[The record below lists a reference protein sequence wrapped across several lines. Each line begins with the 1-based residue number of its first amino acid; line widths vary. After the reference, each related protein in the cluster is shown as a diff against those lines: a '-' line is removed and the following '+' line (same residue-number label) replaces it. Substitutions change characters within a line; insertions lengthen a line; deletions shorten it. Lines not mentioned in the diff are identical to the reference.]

1 MGAVALKERPTGLVD
16 RGYPVIEATLY
27 IYCDGCGSFNI
38 KTYIPF
44 IKLLIIA
51 GIPTAGIF
59 LASGNKQWLM
69 CLIPLGLLAFY
80 LPWKD
85 ILLRYKCRKCGNVH
99 ITDYN
104 SLHYQSHDLSV
115 VDVPENL
122 TQKRY
127 IDIDVLHF
135 QQFT

>member
-1 MGAVALKERPTGLVD
+1 MEERSIGLV
-16 RGYPVIEATLY
+16 GYPVVEATLY
-27 IYCDGCGSFNI
+27 IYCDICGSFNI

-44 IKLLIIA
+44 IKLLIIEVVL
-51 GIPTAGIF
+51 IAGIF
-59 LASGNKQWLM
+59 FVLKDGQNLL
-69 CLIPLGLLAFY
+69 CLPPIILVTMF

-85 ILLRYKCRKCGNVH
+85 ILLRYKCRKCGNAH

-104 SLHYQSHDLSV
+104 SLNYQSYDMSV
-115 VDVPENL
+115 VDVSDKL

-127 IDIDVLHF
+127 IDTDVLHF